1 MFGFLSNCPWIYS
14 ILWISQWFSLA
25 FLTLQAVS
33 HRLEFMI
40 EKVFPITL
48 REVLFRISATL
59 SCDTSIVISLLYYPI
74 VSRIKIITMFCIDI
88 IYLLQWNY
96 CMFENINFF
105 DTSFSYG
112 HDYEWCLSGRQERR
126 KEVSNASGFNDIDSY
141 HLFRD
146 TTWDLPRRKID
157 FVTFE
162 NAVISKWAQNSS
174 PRAIDLCKN
183 NRSSNHQRLVNFQTT
198 TCERCSINF

>member
-1 MFGFLSNCPWIYS
+1 
-14 ILWISQWFSLA
+14 
-25 FLTLQAVS
+25 
-33 HRLEFMI
+33 MI
-40 EKVFPITL
+40 EKVFPITF
-48 REVLFRISATL
+48 REVLFRIRATL

-74 VSRIKIITMFCIDI
+74 VSRIKIITMF
-88 IYLLQWNY
+88 
-96 CMFENINFF
+96 EKINFF

-112 HDYEWCLSGRQERR
+112 HDCEWFLSGRQERR
-126 KEVSNASGFNDIDSY
+126 KEVSNASGFNDSDSY

-162 NAVISKWAQNSS
+162 NAVISKWAQNST

-183 NRSSNHQRLVNFQTT
+183 NRSSNRQRLVNFQTT
-198 TCERCSINF
+198 TCELCSISF